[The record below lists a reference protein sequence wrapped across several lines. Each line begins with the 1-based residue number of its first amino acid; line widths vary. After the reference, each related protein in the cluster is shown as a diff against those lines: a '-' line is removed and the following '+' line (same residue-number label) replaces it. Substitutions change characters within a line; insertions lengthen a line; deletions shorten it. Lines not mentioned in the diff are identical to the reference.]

1 MDALALLMSLLK
13 QYDYVIFPIIVALFA
28 GISSLTKGNN
38 TLLLWS
44 FALIYSVDAFL
55 GTLKFS
61 GVSTFYLFNVF
72 INLLNI
78 ILFYYLV
85 TEWKKYV
92 LITLCNLIILMN
104 AYEHLNEYQT
114 FIYPYINTIHSWY
127 LEVLFAALIIDFKR
141 MNLWKILRK

>member
-1 MDALALLMSLLK
+1 MDVLALIMYFLR
-13 QYDYVIFPIIVALFA
+13 QYDYIIFPIIVALFA
-28 GISSLTKGNN
+28 GISSLTKGSN
-38 TLLLWS
+38 TILLWS

-55 GTLKFS
+55 GTLKFN
-61 GVSTFYLFNVF
+61 GVSTFYLFNIF

-104 AYEHLNEYQT
+104 TYEHFNEYQT
-114 FIYPYINTIHSWY
+114 FIYPYINTTHSWY
-127 LEVLFAALIIDFKR
+127 LEVLFAILIIDFKR
-141 MNLWKILRK
+141 INLWKILRK

>member
-1 MDALALLMSLLK
+1 MSLLK
-13 QYDYVIFPIIVALFA
+13 QYDYVIFPIMIALFA
-28 GISSLTKGNN
+28 GIPSLTKGNN
-38 TLLLWS
+38 PLLLWS

-61 GVSTFYLFNVF
+61 GVSTFYLFNIF
-72 INLLNI
+72 INLLNM

-92 LITLCNLIILMN
+92 LITLCSLIILMN
-104 AYEHLNEYQT
+104 VYEHFNEYQT

-127 LEVLFAALIIDFKR
+127 LETLAIIVLINFKAS
-141 MNLWKILRK
+141 RKL